1 MYSKQRVFADK
12 LAPSMKTIVN
22 HRTQLTTKAITGRFS
37 VQYHLLNFAANFTP
51 ATARNL
57 NRLKNIKFSQA
68 LCGQQW
74 DHLTLSWSVWA
85 GL

>member
-22 HRTQLTTKAITGRFS
+22 HRTQLTTKAITGRFL

-68 LCGQQW
+68 LCG
-74 DHLTLSWSVWA
+74 
-85 GL
+85 